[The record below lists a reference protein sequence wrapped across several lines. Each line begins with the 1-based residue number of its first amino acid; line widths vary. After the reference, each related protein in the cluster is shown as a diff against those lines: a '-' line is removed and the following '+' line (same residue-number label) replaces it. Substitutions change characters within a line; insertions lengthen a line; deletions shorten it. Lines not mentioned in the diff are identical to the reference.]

1 MTITLEDLKP
11 AKGSTSKTKRVGR
24 GRASGHGKTSCHGH
38 NGEGQ
43 RSGCSAK
50 RGFEGGQMP
59 AYRRLPKL
67 KGFKIINQ
75 RKYAE
80 INVGELESLTQA
92 YSDLKEVSLES
103 LKAIKKAH
111 PSTDGLRILGNG
123 EITKKV
129 KIKAD
134 HVTAQAKAKIEA
146 AGGKIELIVVATK
159 TEKAKKT
166 EGKIEE

>member
-24 GRASGHGKTSCHGH
+24 GRSSGHGKTSCHGH

-67 KGFKIINQ
+67 KGFKVINQ
-75 RKYAE
+75 LKYAE
-80 INVGELESLTQA
+80 INVSTIERLSEGKA
-92 YSDLKEVSLES
+92 GLKEVSLEI
-103 LKAIKKAH
+103 LKEHKKAH
-111 PSTDGLRILGNG
+111 PSADGLRILGNG

-129 KIKAD
+129 TVKASY
-134 HVTAQAKAKIEA
+134 VTPQAKEKIEA
-146 AGGKIELIVVATK
+146 AGGKVEIV
-159 TEKAKKT
+159 
-166 EGKIEE
+166 